1 MCSRVKYFCW
11 FYSSPKKLLE
21 IKTLSIS
28 AGSFT
33 ALVAISETTAVS
45 KCSCSSGAL
54 LLITYSG
61 SNIMPIHGKVVMKLQ
76 RFRKKRYTKFYM
88 LKLC

>member
-33 ALVAISETTAVS
+33 VLAAISETTAMS
-45 KCSCSSGAL
+45 KWLPIPQVISLFSSELVMLFIKNRVGRLLVAL
-54 LLITYSG
+54 RT
-61 SNIMPIHGKVVMKLQ
+61 V
-76 RFRKKRYTKFYM
+76 
-88 LKLC
+88 

>member
-33 ALVAISETTAVS
+33 VLAAISETTAMS
-45 KCSCSSGAL
+45 
-54 LLITYSG
+54 
-61 SNIMPIHGKVVMKLQ
+61 M
-76 RFRKKRYTKFYM
+76 
-88 LKLC
+88 